1 MAFSPVLLNLQILVP
16 NRFEIDSP
24 RVLSTMDASVT
35 SAWQTEKPD
44 KKKVSTSIYF
54 WFLISDGFN
63 SFGEEGTRTGIHG
76 NEDRVTSWYSRKW
89 SLAETGEELQQLPQ
103 VTSSTRQ
110 AIPPKGS
117 QSPNIV
123 TLWELAFKARAW
135 GGDSLGTVFSTC
147 FLTNPFPVKWLEGFF
162 SVAN

>member
-1 MAFSPVLLNLQILVP
+1 MCSISNGCLSHICMVDRKTWQEKSFNKYLLLVP
-16 NRFEIDSP
+16 
-24 RVLSTMDASVT
+24 
-35 SAWQTEKPD
+35 
-44 KKKVSTSIYF
+44 YF
-54 WFLISDGFN
+54 RWFQFIWN
-63 SFGEEGTRTGIHG
+63 SSEEGMRTGIHG
-76 NEDRVTSWYSRKW
+76 SEDRVTSWYSRKW
-89 SLAETGEELQQLPQ
+89 SLAETEGELQQLPQ
-103 VTSSTRQ
+103 VTSSARQ

-162 SVAN
+162 SVAD